1 MRTTNQTLSQPAPLL
16 FFFYILDVYVLSAI
30 CFFQLDPMELNNTR
44 KAKKEI
50 LFFNR
55 VPKVGSQTTMELLKQ
70 LSVKN
75 NFHYHKDKTQKVEQ
89 IKLPYS
95 KEVGPY
101 EWRTWNWE
109 MPLCWNFQKWLANL
123 VDFLNPPSAYVK
135 HVNFVNFTQ

>member
-1 MRTTNQTLSQPAPLL
+1 
-16 FFFYILDVYVLSAI
+16 
-30 CFFQLDPMELNNTR
+30 MELNNTR